1 MAQRAII
8 GINGELTPFDASLD
22 KIRTPGIGASSVT
35 WVPDA
40 DTRCETLTV
49 TANGSYSASD
59 AGKYG
64 YDYVTVSVP
73 NAGGVTGTKDGVE
86 YKVTVDDNGNLVYTR
101 I

>member
-8 GINGELTPFDASLD
+8 NINGDLIPFSEELDR
-22 KIRTPGIGASSVT
+22 IRTPGLGGSSVT

-40 DTRCETLTV
+40 DTICDKLNV
-49 TANGSYSASD
+49 TANGTYNAAE

-64 YDYVTVSVP
+64 YNVVTVS
-73 NAGGVTGTKDGVE
+73 AGGTSVTGTKDGVK
-86 YKVTVDDNGNLVYTR
+86 YRVTVDENGNLVYTR